1 MAKKLDDVA
10 VDVSNDDRFDRFN
23 AAEERLSKG
32 KTALPSISPTAV
44 PVAEKER
51 RNSSVSMP
59 RYVWKNLG
67 DAAHADD
74 VPQNI
79 YVMKALKAYG
89 IEIDEED
96 LIDPRK
102 TRNSKK

>member
-10 VDVSNDDRFDRFN
+10 VNVSNDDRFERFN

-32 KTALPSISPTAV
+32 KTTLPSISPAMQPAV
-44 PVAEKER
+44 HKER

-59 RYVWKNLG
+59 VYVWDNLA
-67 DAAHADD
+67 DAAHVAKE
-74 VPQNI
+74 PQNI
-79 YVMKALKAYG
+79 YVMKALKAFG
-89 IEIDEED
+89 LEIDEED

-102 TRNSKK
+102 TRNNRK